1 MISGEGHAL
10 NVSTRKLDIPV
21 WAQRLGFRVLCIEN
35 GMDDGLKPNPL
46 TTELFQPILQ
56 HKESYFKSWV

>member
-46 TTELFQPILQ
+46 TTELFQPIL
-56 HKESYFKSWV
+56 HA